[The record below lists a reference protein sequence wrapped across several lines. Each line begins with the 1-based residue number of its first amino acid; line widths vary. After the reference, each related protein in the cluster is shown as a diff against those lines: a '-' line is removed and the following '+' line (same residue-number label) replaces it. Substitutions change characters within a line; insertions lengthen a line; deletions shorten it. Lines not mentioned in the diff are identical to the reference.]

1 MKSSLINLTYEIEI
15 QSGETLTLPQSLID
29 QVGEGNWIISIKP
42 KSSQTEEIRIHN
54 AFLNGYAE
62 EDEGLYDDYPIG

>member
-15 QSGETLTLPQSLID
+15 RSGETLILPQSLLD
-29 QVGEGNWIISIKP
+29 QVGEGSWIISIQP
-42 KSSQTEEIRIHN
+42 KSPQAEIRVHN
-54 AFLNGYAE
+54 AFLNGYTQ

>member
-15 QSGETLTLPQSLID
+15 KPGETLTLPKSLVEQI
-29 QVGEGNWIISIKP
+29 GAGSWIISIQP
-42 KSSQTEEIRIHN
+42 KLDENRKIRVHN
-54 AFLNGYAE
+54 AFLNGYAP

>member
-15 QSGETLTLPQSLID
+15 QSGETLNLPQSLVD
-29 QVGEGNWIISIKP
+29 QIGEGSWIINIQP
-42 KSSQTEEIRIHN
+42 KSPQTEKIRVHN
-54 AFLNGYAE
+54 AFLNGYTE